1 MTRAEAVTESE
12 VLDALRG
19 VLDPELDESLV
30 DLGFVTSVAVTG
42 GEVRVGLRLPT
53 YWCSPNFSWLM
64 ASDARQAVLALPG
77 VDGVT
82 VALEDHHA
90 GEEISSG
97 VSGGRTF
104 EETFG
109 EQATEGLDDLRRL
122 FRRKAF
128 VVRQERLLRSL
139 GQGLA
144 AGLTV
149 GDLPDTVETHA
160 YLAVREEIGLDCT
173 PTAPAITDPTGR
185 AVEDVEGHLRR
196 IGLMRV
202 SMEGNAM
209 LCRALLEARYG
220 SASGKEGVA
229 S

>member
-1 MTRAEAVTESE
+1 MTRAEALTESE

-77 VDGVT
+77 VDRVT
-82 VALEDHHA
+82 VALADHHA

-109 EQATEGLDDLRRL
+109 EQTTEGLDGLRSL

-128 VVRQERLLRSL
+128 LVRQERLLRSL
-139 GQGLA
+139 GQGVV

-149 GDLPDTVETHA
+149 GNLSDTVEA
-160 YLAVREEIGLDCT
+160 RSYLAVRAELGLDCS
-173 PTAPAITDPTGR
+173 PTAPVITDPTGR
-185 AVEDVEGHLRR
+185 EVEDVEGHLRR

-202 SMEGNAM
+202 SLEGNSM
-209 LCRALLEARYG
+209 LCRVLLEVRYG
-220 SASGKEGVA
+220 SPSGKEGVT